1 MVISEAR
8 LAGRSKNLIWGI
20 VGASVIVLILPAVA
34 SGILLPG
41 LLMTSGIVALT
52 WTIVR
57 MTVSIAMTDEKI
69 VLRLAPFYS
78 TEISI
83 LDVVAVST
91 RRIHPSLTDMA
102 SGSWARTREAC
113 WREGLRLLWKRRPA
127 DGSSQPPIPKRLYQ
141 QSRIKL
147 RVSEQVRLLS
157 RPPR

>member
-91 RRIHPSLTDMA
+91 APDTSLTDGYGFRIM
-102 SGSWARTREAC
+102 GKNTR
-113 WREGLRLLWKRRPA
+113 GLLAGGPAVALETKTRRW
-127 DGSSQPPIPKRLYQ
+127 I
-141 QSRIKL
+141 
-147 RVSEQVRLLS
+147 VSTAHPEEVVSTIQDQIAGK
-157 RPPR
+157 